1 MCELTLEQAGQ
12 FNAVKERHYKQYL
25 RSLDWADFGQHDSVR
40 RAVYEK
46 YLTSGDH
53 PTLSK
58 QPHTI
63 DWGKEF

>member
-40 RAVYEK
+40 RAVYEE
-46 YLTSGDH
+46 YLITGKH
-53 PTLSK
+53 PSLSK